1 MSIDFYTDYTL
12 TIDGK
17 PTSSTST
24 LEVINPANERVI
36 ARAPDASREQL
47 EQAVAAARRAFPAW
61 AALPLATRQKYVSRI
76 GDVIQQHAED
86 FMRLLTLEQ
95 GKARAG
101 AQWEIG
107 GSAVWCHEIAQQELP
122 VHVVEDTG
130 NRRVETRRVPL
141 GVIGGITPWNF
152 PMLLAIWKI
161 APALVAGNTMVL
173 KPSPYTPLTTL
184 KLGEL
189 LRDVLPPGVLNIVS
203 GGNALGAWITQHP
216 DIAKVSFTGSTATGR
231 KIMES
236 SSVNLKRITLELG
249 GNDPAIVMPDV
260 DVKGAA
266 EQVFWA
272 SFQNSAQFCVAAKRL
287 YVHEDIYDAFARELV
302 AYARTVKVG
311 DGSLPETQLG
321 PIQNRMQYDKLK
333 DLLADARSSRLRFL
347 LGGDIADGEPGYLV
361 PITLIDNPP
370 DDSRVVKEEAFGPV
384 LPLLKFKDVDE
395 VIARANDTEYGLAAS
410 VWSSDIEAARRIA
423 ERIEAGTV
431 WINEVHTFSPH
442 VAFGGRKQSGIG
454 IENALEG
461 LAEYTSVQT
470 LAINLQRAASGKRKA
485 V

>member
-1 MSIDFYTDYTL
+1 MSIDFYNDYTL

-17 PTSSTST
+17 PASSTST

-47 EQAVAAARRAFPAW
+47 DQAVAAARRAFPAW

-260 DVKGAA
+260 DVKEAA

-370 DDSRVVKEEAFGPV
+370 DDSRVVREEAFGPV